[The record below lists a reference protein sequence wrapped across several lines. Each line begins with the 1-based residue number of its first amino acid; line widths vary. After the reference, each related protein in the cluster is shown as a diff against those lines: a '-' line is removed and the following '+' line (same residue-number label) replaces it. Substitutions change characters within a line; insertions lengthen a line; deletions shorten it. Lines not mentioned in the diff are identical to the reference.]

1 MGDIMAQSL
10 AKIVLHL
17 VYSTKNREPWI
28 EDSFRSGLHAYLA
41 GACRAV
47 GSEAY
52 RVGGTDDHVHIA
64 CTLPRTLT
72 VSKLLE
78 EIKKS
83 SSVWV
88 KNQDDNLRS
97 FAWQAGYG
105 AFSVGASQVP
115 VLLSYIDNQWEHHH
129 SRTFK
134 EEFLNFLNRYGI
146 EYDERYLW
154 D

>member
-1 MGDIMAQSL
+1 MAQSL
-10 AKIVLHL
+10 AKIALHI
-17 VYSTKNREPWI
+17 VFSTKNRERWI
-28 EDSFRSGLHAYLA
+28 EDSFRSDLHAYLA

-47 GSEAY
+47 ASEAY
-52 RVGGTDDHVHIA
+52 RVGGTHDHVHIA

-78 EIKKS
+78 EIKKTS
-83 SSVWV
+83 SAWV
-88 KNQDDNLRS
+88 KKQDDKLRS

-105 AFSVGASQVP
+105 AFSVGESQVP
-115 VLLSYIDNQWEHHH
+115 VLLKYIGNQLKHHQ
-129 SRTFK
+129 SRTFE

>member
-1 MGDIMAQSL
+1 MTYQPRATPWEHG
-10 AKIVLHL
+10 AKIVKPCKG
-17 VYSTKNREPWI
+17 VTYMG
-28 EDSFRSGLHAYLA
+28 DQ
-41 GACRAV
+41 
-47 GSEAY
+47 
-52 RVGGTDDHVHIA
+52 
-64 CTLPRTLT
+64 
-72 VSKLLE
+72 E

-88 KNQDDNLRS
+88 KNQDDKLRS

-129 SRTFK
+129 SSTFK

-146 EYDERYLW
+146 EYAERYLW
-154 D
+154 A

>member
-1 MGDIMAQSL
+1 MAQSL
-10 AKIVLHL
+10 SKILMHL
-17 VYSTKNREPWI
+17 VFSTKNRETWLI
-28 EDSFRSGLHAYLA
+28 DSLRPKLHAYLA

-52 RVGGTDDHVHIA
+52 RVGGIDDHVHIA

-83 SSVWV
+83 SSAWV
-88 KNQDDNLRS
+88 KEQNTQFGAFS
-97 FAWQAGYG
+97 WQAGYG
-105 AFSVGASQVP
+105 AFSLGQSQLP
-115 VLLSYIDNQWEHHH
+115 ALLDYIDNQREHHQ

-134 EEFLNFLNRYGI
+134 EELLDFLNRYGI
-146 EYDERYLW
+146 EYDERYIW

>member
-1 MGDIMAQSL
+1 MAQSP

-17 VYSTKNREPWI
+17 VFSTKNRERWI
-28 EDSFRSGLHAYLA
+28 EDSLQSGLHAYLA

-52 RVGGTDDHVHIA
+52 RVGGADDHVHIA

-88 KNQDDNLRS
+88 KNQDDKLRS
-97 FAWQAGYG
+97 IAWQAGYG
-105 AFSVGASQVP
+105 AFSIGESQVP
-115 VLLSYIDNQWEHHH
+115 VLLNYIDNQWEHHQ
-129 SRTFK
+129 SSTFE
-134 EEFLNFLNRYGI
+134 EEFLTFLNRYRI